1 MTGTSEEFDI
11 SSYRFK
17 AFISY
22 NHQDK
27 DFAKWLH
34 KSLESYKIPKNL
46 ARADGSGPVPERLF
60 PVFRDRED
68 MSAGA
73 DLSSEIKGILADSAY
88 LIVICSPNSAKS
100 RWVNEEIKHFRRLG
114 RGDRILTI
122 IAGGT
127 PGGSAIPGQED
138 QECFPPAL
146 RLDRDEAGQD
156 LGPALEPIAADARAE
171 ADGRANAKLKI
182 ISALLDTPFNTLRR
196 REVEAQRRRIMGQAL
211 IGTGVVVAILAITIT
226 FLLYQNWYARADLFS
241 AQAQAALAQK
251 DYARAEIAAAES
263 INFHDL
269 PATREL
275 LLQAQMGGV
284 RFVAR
289 SPQLAKAEATAISA
303 DGQLVATVEP
313 ASADKPIRIQVS
325 SMRENRVLWSVA
337 MPMSAEMPN
346 SIALDAP
353 RQGARQ
359 IAIAWPEQKGAVSRV
374 GVWALRPGADPGTF
388 RELTTGQGM
397 IGRHNKRIPSM
408 AFNPAHNWIATGG
421 EDGKLTLWDLDAA
434 QPKLIWEQDKT
445 HSPDVHGISFN
456 PDGTLLGSAGGDY
469 AGRIWSVA
477 DMAGPNY
484 TASTTYQP
492 HKIKEVAVLNGH
504 ADSVF
509 AIAFSPDGKH
519 VATGGYDRAIFIW
532 EFDGLRVPVAARKDP
547 RRTAT
552 LTGNEGTIFALSY
565 SDDGKLLMSGASDGG
580 ADLWDAEA
588 SRLLNRFT
596 PGQDI
601 IRAVAAPSFES
612 GVYIAGQQ
620 GWSVFSVSG
629 SPVLKRLWNGG
640 ATVNVATYDP
650 TGDYLA
656 VSGGGDNGRIRV
668 WDRSYHL
675 LHILDPK
682 LPGEAI
688 NGMTFSPDGH
698 WLAAG
703 GATAIH
709 VWNRGTPSWDAVPVP
724 TNFAHDDLVWG
735 LCFDAK
741 STVLFTSSQG
751 DTARI
756 KRWNVGSW
764 TLDRETP
771 QLANSV
777 YALVC
782 DDASGRIAAGDSRA
796 RVTLLNMSDL
806 RPVERIT
813 NVHEGELNV
822 WSLSLANDVHA
833 IVSGNSDGHV
843 YSWVPHDPAWAAKNK
858 GMRKRTSDA
867 DAIVNPTINSVA
879 YNASRHWIAAGGVG
893 PSVEIYDANTM
904 AHLRSLRGHDGTIWW
919 VTFDRAGTRLAY
931 GGLDKLVRVV
941 DLNAMDKIFS
951 ESPSVL
957 RNAAATNS
965 GLTIR
970 GSQISPY

>member
-1 MTGTSEEFDI
+1 MSETSNEFDI

-27 DFAKWLH
+27 DFARWLH

-46 ARADGSGPVPERLF
+46 TRAEGSGPLPERLF

-73 DLSSEIKGILADSAY
+73 DLSSEIKEILADSAY
-88 LIVICSPNSAKS
+88 LIVVCSPDSAKS

-114 RGDRILTI
+114 RGNRILTI
-122 IAGGT
+122 IAGGV
-127 PGGSAIPGQED
+127 PGASAIRGQED

-146 RLDRDEAGQD
+146 RLERDEAGLD
-156 LGPALEPIAADARAE
+156 LGPALEPIAADARAD
-171 ADGRANAKLKI
+171 ADGRTNAKLKI
-182 ISALLDTPFNTLRR
+182 ISALLDTQFNALRR
-196 REVEAQRRRIMGQAL
+196 REVEAQRRRMMGQAL
-211 IGTGVVVAILAITIT
+211 IGAGVLVTIAAITIT
-226 FLLYQNWYARADLFS
+226 LLLFQTWYARADLFS
-241 AQAQAALAQK
+241 AQAQGALAQR
-251 DYARAEIAAAES
+251 DYAKAEIAAAES
-263 INFHDL
+263 LYYHDV

-275 LLQAQMGGV
+275 LFQAQLGGV

-289 SPQLAKAEATAISA
+289 SAELAKAEATAISR

-313 ASADKPIRIQVS
+313 TTVGAPPRVLVT
-325 SMRENRVLWSVA
+325 SMRDNKVRWTIALPA
-337 MPMSAEMPN
+337 GAEMPN
-346 SIALDAP
+346 SITFDTV
-353 RQGARQ
+353 RNGARQ
-359 IAIAWPEQKGAVSRV
+359 VAIAWPEQKGTIFRV
-374 GVWALRPGADPGTF
+374 GVWALHDGAAPGEF
-388 RELTTGQGM
+388 RELTTGQGLV
-397 IGRHNKRIPSM
+397 GRHTKRIPSM
-408 AFNPAHNWIATGG
+408 AFNPAHNWIATGA
-421 EDGKLTLWDLDAA
+421 EDGKLALWDLDAA
-434 QPKLIWEQDKT
+434 QPRLIWEQDKT
-445 HSPDVHGISFN
+445 HSPDVHGISFS

-477 DMAGPNY
+477 DMVGPNY
-484 TASTTYQP
+484 TPSTPYHA
-492 HKIKEVAVLNGH
+492 HKIKEIAVLSGH

-509 AIAFSPDGKH
+509 AIAFSPDRKH

-552 LTGNEGTIFALSY
+552 LTGNEGTIFALTY

-580 ADLWDAEA
+580 ADLWDVEA

-656 VSGGGDNGRIRV
+656 VSGGGDDGRIRV

-682 LPGEAI
+682 LPGEAV
-688 NGMTFSPDGH
+688 NGMAFSPDGR

-709 VWNRGTPSWDAVPVP
+709 VWNRGTPGWNAVPVP
-724 TNFAHDDLVWG
+724 KDFAHDDLVWG

-741 STVLFTSSQG
+741 SKVLFTSSQG

-756 KRWNVGSW
+756 KRWNAGSW
-764 TLDRETP
+764 TLDQETP

-777 YALVC
+777 YALAC
-782 DDASGRIAAGDSRA
+782 DDASGLLAAGDSRA
-796 RVTLLNMSDL
+796 RVTLLGMSDL
-806 RPVERIT
+806 HPIERIT

-822 WSLSLANDVHA
+822 WSLSLADDTHA

-843 YSWVPHDPAWAAKNK
+843 YSWIPRDPRWMGSNK
-858 GMRKRTSDA
+858 ATRRGTSDE
-867 DAIVNPTINSVA
+867 DATVNPTINSVA
-879 YNASRHWIAAGGVG
+879 YNASHHWIAAGGVG

-904 AHLRSLRGHDGTIWW
+904 AHLHSLRGHDGTIWW

-941 DLNAMDKIFS
+941 DLDAMNKIFS
-951 ESPSVL
+951 DSPGAL
-957 RNAAATNS
+957 RKAAAANS